1 MWSHYIMN
9 LTFILLTVIL
19 FILTQPGLFI
29 TIPTKHM
36 LYFVILHGVL
46 FTGLYMYVKE
56 YFTAEKEI
64 EGFDETEEGFFQ
76 DISKKLDKIFS
87 EYTLK
92 EMVNLT
98 IEEFEGIIVK
108 EFPDLSPKQIVRL
121 RQYKDYKKG
130 EDDKKTSL
138 DEEKKELATKLEYI
152 FNSSSVE
159 QIQYFDSLSEERQSA
174 FERLVDN
181 MTMENIDKY
190 LKLNVEKIKES
201 VQEVVELVE

>member
-87 EYTLK
+87 EYTFK

>member
-87 EYTLK
+87 EYTFK

-108 EFPDLSPKQIVRL
+108 EFPDLSPEQIVRL

-130 EDDKKTSL
+130 EDDKKTSI
-138 DEEKKELATKLEYI
+138 DEDKKELATKLEYI
-152 FNSSSVE
+152 FNKSSVE

-190 LKLNVEKIKES
+190 LKLNVAKIKES
-201 VQEVVELVE
+201 VQEVVELSE